1 MISLDSGIQGI
12 NLDWPTGKGR
22 EWDWELS
29 DMDMGIF
36 YLQLLQAFFWDGV
49 VKGSGIFWILGFTGY
64 KSSFWTMMDTLIHS
78 VCLLYTT

>member
-1 MISLDSGIQGI
+1 MIIISLDSGIQGI

-36 YLQLLQAFFWDGV
+36 YLQLLQAFFLGWSSERKWYLLSTGVYGLQVLFLDDDGH
-49 VKGSGIFWILGFTGY
+49 I
-64 KSSFWTMMDTLIHS
+64 DP
-78 VCLLYTT
+78 